1 MAVEANQEWLK
12 SNGDPHLVLV
22 HRLPSFSFQL
32 NDILQPHFRLLDPVD
47 SPEPACSFLSNHAQS
62 VRALIC
68 VANTPLTAETL
79 NLLPSLELVV
89 ASSAGVD
96 HIDTREC
103 RRRGIIMTN
112 ASTAFAEDAADYAVT
127 LLIDVWRRIS
137 AADRFIHAGLW
148 PVKGGY
154 PLGSKLNRSGHR
166 YGFVVFR
173 RHSMSITSSSAYKI
187 YGLILPRC
195 ILRNS
200 YGVRLAPRLLVHSD
214 ILLVISL
221 SLLASF
227 GLHGCLGGK
236 RVGIVGLGS
245 IGSEVSKRLEAF
257 GCSIAY
263 SSRKE
268 KPRVPYPY
276 YTNVL
281 ELAAHSDALVLCC
294 SLSEHTR
301 HIINKDVMTALG
313 KTGVIINVGRG
324 GLVDEKELVQFLLRG
339 DIGGAGLD
347 VFENEPDVPRE
358 LFELDNVVLSP
369 HHAIFTSESV
379 EAVHQLIFTNLK
391 AFFSNKPLQSVY
403 QFE

>member
-22 HRLPSFSFQL
+22 HRLPSFNFQL
-32 NDILQPHFRLLDPVD
+32 KHILQPHFHLLDPAG
-47 SPEPACSFLSNHAQS
+47 SPEPAGSFLSSHAQS

-79 NLLPSLELVV
+79 SLLPSLELVL

-96 HIDTREC
+96 HIDTQEC
-103 RRRGIIMTN
+103 RRRGIILTN

-137 AADRFIHAGLW
+137 AADRFLHAGLW

-154 PLGSKLNRSGHR
+154 YPLGSK
-166 YGFVVFR
+166 
-173 RHSMSITSSSAYKI
+173 
-187 YGLILPRC
+187 
-195 ILRNS
+195 
-200 YGVRLAPRLLVHSD
+200 
-214 ILLVISL
+214 
-221 SLLASF
+221 
-227 GLHGCLGGK
+227 LGGK

-245 IGSEVSKRLEAF
+245 IGLEVSKRLEAF

-268 KPRVPYPY
+268 KPHVPYPY
-276 YTNVL
+276 HANVL
-281 ELAAHSDALVLCC
+281 DLAAHSDALVLCC
-294 SLSEHTR
+294 SLSEQTR

-313 KTGVIINVGRG
+313 KKGVVINVGRG
-324 GLVDEKELVQFLLRG
+324 GLIDEKELVRFLLRG

-347 VFENEPDVPRE
+347 VFEDEPDVPRQ

-369 HHAIFTSESV
+369 HRAIFTP
-379 EAVHQLIFTNLK
+379 EAIEALNQLTFTNLK

-403 QFE
+403 QIE